1 MQLLRRK
8 YIFLIFMLC
17 LTCALFVLASEH
29 SYSTVFGASSKD
41 ACHGNECLLND
52 AGSSSTNVNAM
63 KNVLPVHVVITFTN
77 AEYKRELQ
85 TKFALTVSS
94 LLRHSTRPVTL
105 YVIGDAG
112 SQLLAKNILAEHV
125 TESQKYT
132 VRIAVLL
139 IFDNRFIIINYRC
152 IEWVNDR
159 CCLSMWL
166 ITSPHLSC

>member
-1 MQLLRRK
+1 MPLGRRK
-8 YIFLIFMLC
+8 YLFLIFVLC

-41 ACHGNECLLND
+41 ACHGKECLLND
-52 AGSSSTNVNAM
+52 AGSRSTSASAL
-63 KNVLPVHVVITFTN
+63 KNLLPIHVVITFTN

-85 TKFALTVSS
+85 AKFALTVST

-125 TESQKYT
+125 TESEMYT
-132 VRIAVLL
+132 VSILVL
-139 IFDNRFIIINYRC
+139 IFDSR
-152 IEWVNDR
+152 VTG
-159 CCLSMWL
+159 S
-166 ITSPHLSC
+166 